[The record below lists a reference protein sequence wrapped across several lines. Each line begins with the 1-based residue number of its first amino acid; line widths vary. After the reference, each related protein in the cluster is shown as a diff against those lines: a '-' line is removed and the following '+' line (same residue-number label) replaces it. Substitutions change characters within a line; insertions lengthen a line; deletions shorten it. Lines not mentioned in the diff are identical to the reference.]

1 MYIKCF
7 NLKIYFVIGDVFV
20 KILIFKFFSNFIF
33 CKVLVDFVLVILLWK
48 KNNIIVYD
56 GLFIIYYNLE

>member
-1 MYIKCF
+1 MCI
-7 NLKIYFVIGDVFV
+7 LSVLIIYFVIGDVFV

-33 CKVLVDFVLVILLWK
+33 CKVLVDFVLVILFWK

>member
-1 MYIKCF
+1 MCLLSVLI
-7 NLKIYFVIGDVFV
+7 IYFVIGDVFV

-33 CKVLVDFVLVILLWK
+33 CKVLVDFVLVILFWK